1 MLRIHLCV
9 FFALLISG
17 PAFAASEDLDS
28 LLIGVGSIAAPGAPD
43 PLAVFGRDAFPVIVG
58 KSGKGTFASV
68 VAAGRLGK
76 GRILAF
82 GHNGY
87 LAPEAFAIAD
97 TGRLF
102 ANAIAWTGRQNDG
115 KRSAESPLRNRAN
128 RTPRRSS
135 RT

>member
-1 MLRIHLCV
+1 MLRKHLCV
-9 FFALLISG
+9 IFALLIW
-17 PAFAASEDLDS
+17 PLAFAAAEDLDS
-28 LLIGVGSIAAPGAPD
+28 LLTGVGSIAAPGAPG
-43 PLAVFGRDAFPVIVG
+43 PLAVFGDDAFPVIVG

-102 ANAIAWTGRQNDG
+102 ANAIAW

-128 RTPRRSS
+128 PTPRPSS
-135 RT
+135 PT